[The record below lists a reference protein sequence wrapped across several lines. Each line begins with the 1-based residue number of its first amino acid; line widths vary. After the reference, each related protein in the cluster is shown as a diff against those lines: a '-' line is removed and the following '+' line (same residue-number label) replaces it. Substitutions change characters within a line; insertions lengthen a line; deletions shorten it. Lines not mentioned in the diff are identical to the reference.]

1 MHFIELTDS
10 SGESRLFNLQNV
22 IYISR
27 RGPRQSVVHVVGG
40 EILLNEN
47 YETICKALSDI
58 PQPEK
63 RRKKMDA

>member
-10 SGESRLFNLQNV
+10 LGESRLFNLQNV
-22 IYISR
+22 LYIER
-27 RGPRQSVVHVVGG
+27 RGPRQSVVHVIGG

-47 YETICKALSDI
+47 YETIVKTLSDI
-58 PQPEK
+58 PQPDK